1 MDLVSLLRKLKT
13 SERENFK
20 VVILGLSGAGKT
32 CLLKRYSNVDISDVK
47 PTLGFNIRNLDLEV
61 TLNVWDLG
69 GSSDI
74 IQYWPNHF
82 FSTAGLIW
90 IVDSADSMNICESKN
105 RLFEVLSVPSLA
117 TIPLVIL
124 CNKQDLESALPV
136 SQIKEL
142 LNLASINSR
151 KWVIFNCSALENRGF
166 QEGINWLANFFNR
179 NN

>member
-82 FSTAGLIW
+82 FSTAG
-90 IVDSADSMNICESKN
+90 
-105 RLFEVLSVPSLA
+105 
-117 TIPLVIL
+117 
-124 CNKQDLESALPV
+124 V
-136 SQIKEL
+136 S
-142 LNLASINSR
+142 
-151 KWVIFNCSALENRGF
+151 
-166 QEGINWLANFFNR
+166 
-179 NN
+179 